1 MRFLNDESGDGV
13 FLVTTV
19 FYRNDGDTSL
29 HDKLHDKLQEK
40 LQDKLP
46 DKLIRLIQDDES
58 VTIEQLSKTLEVSE
72 KTVRMHLKRLVE
84 KGLIVRV
91 GARKN
96 GHWQVNRAN
105 EDEKRCLIS
114 MPSSSS
120 SSSTTPS
127 IRGGCW
133 K

>member
-1 MRFLNDESGDGV
+1 MRFLNGESGDGV

-29 HDKLHDKLQEK
+29 HEKLQEK

-72 KTVRMHLKRLVE
+72 KTVRIHLKRLVE

-96 GHWQVNRAN
+96 GHWKVV
-105 EDEKRCLIS
+105 
-114 MPSSSS
+114 
-120 SSSTTPS
+120 
-127 IRGGCW
+127 
-133 K
+133 

>member
-1 MRFLNDESGDGV
+1 MRFLNGESGDGV

-29 HDKLHDKLQEK
+29 HDKLQEKLQEK
-40 LQDKLP
+40 LQDKLPDKLP

-72 KTVRMHLKRLVE
+72 KTVRIHLKRLVE

-96 GHWQVNRAN
+96 GHWKVV
-105 EDEKRCLIS
+105 
-114 MPSSSS
+114 
-120 SSSTTPS
+120 
-127 IRGGCW
+127 
-133 K
+133 